1 MRVTAGIACLMML
14 AACASGQVL
23 SRSVDPVGSFDFTT
37 SIEGTPVAGTITITQ
52 NASGYGG
59 TLSTD
64 MTDSMPISSVSVDGQ
79 TMVVVSVAPDGTATL
94 SLTFTGDT
102 FTGSWSFADMSG
114 TLTGRRRAG

>member
-1 MRVTAGIACLMML
+1 
-14 AACASGQVL
+14 
-23 SRSVDPVGSFDFTT
+23 
-37 SIEGTPVAGTITITQ
+37 
-52 NASGYGG
+52 
-59 TLSTD
+59 